1 MCYSNVA
8 FDDRPWRKKNKA
20 YPSLTQN
27 CYFWISTNLFPSQV
41 NPQSITPSQRNN
53 SNLKYNWDN
62 NITDSIT
69 GFTIYN
75 MDYNGELPTASL
87 FFMMWVRC
95 SDGNVCAFEST
106 ESPSIVN
113 TTGVYYPLPYAATSR
128 YVYVNG
134 YTGITP
140 GMTAA
145 AIILSAFGPLFFI
158 GYFIADHMY
167 YTKTGK
173 ALMFN

>member
-27 CYFWISTNLFPSQV
+27 CYFWISTNIFPPNV
-41 NPQSITPSQRNN
+41 NPQKLTPADMAFGG
-53 SNLKYNWDN
+53 YNWN
-62 NITDSIT
+62 NNATTIS
-69 GFTIYN
+69 GSTIYN
-75 MDYNGELPTASL
+75 MNYNSELPTSSL

-106 ESPSIVN
+106 ESPSVLN
-113 TTGVYYPLPYAATSR
+113 STGLYYTLPYASTSR
-128 YVYVNG
+128 YVTING

-145 AIILSAFGPLFFI
+145 AIILSVFGPLFFI

-173 ALMFN
+173 ALMID